1 MLEPIYKELLKQIL
15 KHPSIYADE
24 TILKVQDP
32 EKEGLHQG
40 YLWGAMAPPGVYFH
54 YSKSRASETVLELFS
69 EFKGFVHTDAY
80 AGYNPVFLPEG
91 CSRVGC
97 WAHVRRKF
105 IEVKKLSPKEV
116 ERVLKLIAKLYA
128 VEKKIK
134 AMTKNKDRGKKR
146 QKESLP
152 VLEKIKEYLEAL
164 RDRTLPQHPLSKAI
178 NYALAQ
184 WEELVIYTTEGYL
197 DIDNNSIER
206 QIRPV
211 AIGRKNYLFAGSHD
225 GAKRAAIF
233 YSLINTCKIHKVN
246 PWLYLQ
252 DVLRRVNTHPKSKI
266 KELTPENWK
275 SM

>member
-1 MLEPIYKELLKQIL
+1 
-15 KHPSIYADE
+15 
-24 TILKVQDP
+24 
-32 EKEGLHQG
+32 
-40 YLWGAMAPPGVYFH
+40 
-54 YSKSRASETVLELFS
+54 
-69 EFKGFVHTDAY
+69 
-80 AGYNPVFLPEG
+80 
-91 CSRVGC
+91 
-97 WAHVRRKF
+97 
-105 IEVKKLSPKEV
+105 
-116 ERVLKLIAKLYA
+116 LKLIAKLYA

-134 AMTKNKDRGKKR
+134 KISENEDRARKR

-164 RDRTLPQHPLSKAI
+164 RNRTLPQHPLSKAI

-197 DIDNNSIER
+197 DIDNNPIER

-252 DVLRRVNTHPKSKI
+252 DVLRRVHIQPKSEI
-266 KELTPENWK
+266 HQLTPLNWTNF
-275 SM
+275 M